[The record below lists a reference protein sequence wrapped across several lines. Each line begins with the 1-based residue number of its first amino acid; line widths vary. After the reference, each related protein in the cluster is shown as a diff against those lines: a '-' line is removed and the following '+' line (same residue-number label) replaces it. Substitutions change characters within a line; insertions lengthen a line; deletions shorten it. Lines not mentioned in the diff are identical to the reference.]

1 VKPKLEEHVVGGAG
15 AGVDMQEAELVP
27 VRQVIDLPSPPYAQA
42 AAALAL
48 LLLTVLVAFVGLGT
62 PKITETIPTGTVT
75 LAGGDPTADEPLSL
89 DLSKPIEVRFTQLPA
104 GAESATNVEL
114 AMSIAGVP
122 LPASSREPLIPSD
135 QGLTASLDAA
145 GSRYLVAGKVT
156 AELRLLADEQVLL
169 RHEFAATSSQTSV
182 LTIPGALIL
191 ALVLF
196 LLAYVE
202 SLLRPLRRG
211 RRQLTGVFGM
221 AVIGAG
227 IGLVVV
233 PVVWL
238 LGGPEPATGTA
249 VACMVLGALASIVA
263 ALAAIRVGKRAR
275 IKPKKGQKRVA
286 QIAA

>member
-1 VKPKLEEHVVGGAG
+1 
-15 AGVDMQEAELVP
+15 M
-27 VRQVIDLPSPPYAQA
+27 
-42 AAALAL
+42 
-48 LLLTVLVAFVGLGT
+48 GT
-62 PKITETIPTGTVT
+62 PKATGTLSAGTVT
-75 LAGGDPTADEPLSL
+75 VAGEDPTGDNTLSL
-89 DLSKPIEVRFTQLPA
+89 DLSKPIEVRLTQLPA
-104 GAESATNVEL
+104 GAEPATAVEL

-122 LPASSREPLIPSD
+122 LPASSRESLVVTD

-156 AELRLLADEQVLL
+156 AELRLLSDEQVLL
-169 RHEFAATSSQTSV
+169 RHGFSARSSQTSV
-182 LTIPGALIL
+182 LTVPGVLIL

-211 RRQLTGVFGM
+211 RRQLTGVVGM

-227 IGLVVV
+227 IGLVAV
-233 PVVWL
+233 PVVGL

-249 VACMVLGALASIVA
+249 VACMVLGAAASIVA

-275 IKPKKGQKRVA
+275 IKPKKGQKHVA
-286 QIAA
+286 QMAA